1 MVFRP
6 ILVPDSTGIGSP
18 MARDLRSRSFGPAT
32 AKYRE
37 LGTLTDLL
45 AFNAISALPTRN
57 FQAASFEGAARLT
70 DESSSA
76 APSTAPA
83 TAPADSDLRAKRRCV
98 LLIAY
103 LSFDGSLFEY
113 SFR

>member
-1 MVFRP
+1 V
-6 ILVPDSTGIGSP
+6 
-18 MARDLRSRSFGPAT
+18 
-32 AKYRE
+32 
-37 LGTLTDLL
+37 L
-45 AFNAISALPTRN
+45 AV
-57 FQAASFEGAARLT
+57 
-70 DESSSA
+70 
-76 APSTAPA
+76 PA